1 MKEYVFTVPAE
12 LAGERLDI
20 AVTRLLP
27 ELTRAR
33 VQKLI
38 EAGHVLIDSAGRK
51 ANFRVREGQ
60 MLAVYVPAPQAS
72 QVLPQEME
80 LEIIYE
86 DSDLLVLNK
95 PKGLVVHPAAGH
107 AENTLVNALLHHCRD
122 LSGIGG
128 EKRPGIVHRLD
139 KDTSGVLVVAKNDR
153 THLALA
159 RQFKD
164 HSVTREYVAL
174 VYGQL
179 AVRKGT
185 IDAPIAR
192 HPRERKKMA
201 VVPGGTG
208 RCAVTHFEVLESLPG
223 YSYVVLRL
231 ETGRTHQIRVHL
243 ASIGHPVVGD
253 TVYGYKKQRLP
264 VSSQL
269 LHARLLGFIHPGL
282 GRYME
287 FSSEPPAEFQE
298 ILQRLRGQNL
308 PPA

>member
-1 MKEYVFTVPAE
+1 MKEYVFNVPAE
-12 LAGERLDI
+12 LGGERLDL

-38 EAGHVLIDSAGRK
+38 GEGQILVDGTARK

-60 MLAVYVPAPQAS
+60 ELTVYVPAPRAS
-72 QVLPQEME
+72 TVVPQEME

-95 PKGLVVHPAAGH
+95 QKGVVVHPAAGH
-107 AENTLVNALLHHCRD
+107 VENTLVNALLHHCRD

-159 RQFKD
+159 KQFKD
-164 HSVTREYVAL
+164 HSITREYVA
-174 VYGQL
+174 VVHGEFS
-179 AVRKGT
+179 VRRGT

-192 HPRERKKMA
+192 HPKERKKMA
-201 VVPGGTG
+201 VVPEGKG
-208 RCAVTHFEVLESLPG
+208 RRAVTHFEVLEILPG
-223 YSYVVLRL
+223 YSYVALRL

-243 ASIGHPVVGD
+243 AFIGHPVVGD
-253 TVYGYKKQRLP
+253 PVYGYKKQRISANGQ
-264 VSSQL
+264 V
-269 LHARLLGFIHPGL
+269 LHARLLGFVHPGS

-287 FSSEPPAEFQE
+287 FTSEPPADFQE
-298 ILQRLRGQNL
+298 LLQTLRAQ
-308 PPA
+308 

>member
-1 MKEYVFTVPAE
+1 MKEYVLIVPAE

-27 ELTRAR
+27 ELTRTR

-38 EAGHVLIDSAGRK
+38 DAGHVLIDGAGRK

-60 MLAVYVPAPQAS
+60 MLAVSVPAPQDS
-72 QVLPQEME
+72 RVLPQEME

-86 DSDLLVLNK
+86 DGDLLVLNK
-95 PKGLVVHPAAGH
+95 PKGVVVHPAAGH
-107 AENTLVNALLHHCRD
+107 AENTLVNALLYHCRD

-159 RQFKD
+159 KQFKD
-164 HSVTREYVAL
+164 HSVTREYMAL
-174 VYGQL
+174 VYGQF
-179 AVRKGT
+179 AVRRGT

-201 VVPGGTG
+201 VVQAGTG
-208 RCAVTHFEVLESLPG
+208 RRAVTHFEVLEIYPG
-223 YSYVVLRL
+223 YSYVALRL

-264 VSSQL
+264 VSGQL

-287 FSSEPPAEFQE
+287 FTSEPPVEFQE
-298 ILQRLRGQNL
+298 VLQKLRDQNF